1 MQKIIAMLAIALL
14 CACAKPVPFEE
25 TFRVA
30 LETAQ
35 PGDVVREP
43 RPYGGKCGEAVYRH

>member
-14 CACAKPVPFEE
+14 CACAEPVPFEE

-35 PGDVVREP
+35 PGDVIEIPEGVFSLTDL
-43 RPYGGKCGEAVYRH
+43 